1 MMGPQNSQTPEVP
14 PAPPEPASPPAPVPP
29 AENIS
34 TALPVPATPA
44 NPAPASSAAPDPA
57 ANSAPIGAAAAG
69 PSASAVLG
77 KILGFTAS
85 VLVGIIPTIPAGV
98 VTEAATIA
106 EGGLRAIAQWLTMK
120 GSDNAL
126 TEAQAEAALQGLLK
140 NLATLTAP
148 LPTPDALEN
157 PPAL

>member
-1 MMGPQNSQTPEVP
+1 MSDPQNPQT
-14 PAPPEPASPPAPVPP
+14 PAPVAP
-29 AENIS
+29 AETNS
-34 TALPVPATPA
+34 AAAPSSAGPS
-44 NPAPASSAAPDPA
+44 NPPPASSAATDPA
-57 ANSAPIGAAAAG
+57 ATPSAPQTAAAG
-69 PSASAVLG
+69 PPAPSASAVLG

-85 VLVGIIPTIPAGV
+85 VLVGIIPTIPVGM

-106 EGGLRAIAQWLTMK
+106 EGGLRAIAQWLTTK

-148 LPTPDALEN
+148 LPTPATLEN
-157 PPAL
+157 APASPPAAS